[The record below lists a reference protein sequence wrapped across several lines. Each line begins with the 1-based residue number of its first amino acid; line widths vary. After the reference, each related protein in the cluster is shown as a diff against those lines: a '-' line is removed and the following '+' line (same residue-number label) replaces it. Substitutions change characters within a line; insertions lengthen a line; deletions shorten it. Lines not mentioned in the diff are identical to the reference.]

1 MSTSSASESR
11 RCPECGTRNSGL
23 SLFCA
28 ECGAALYNDAP
39 GTNGDDATQA
49 TTVFTTSSDPNATA
63 EFTPRTSSTQETLT
77 SSPAWSA
84 AEPVETWAAATT
96 PPSDVVFSPPES
108 RRGLVLG
115 WIAAA
120 LIALVIGFLIWS
132 SFLSAGTRDMVTGW
146 FS

>member
-1 MSTSSASESR
+1 MSSSSASQPR
-11 RCPECGTRNSGL
+11 ICPECGTRNSGL

-28 ECGAALYNDAP
+28 ECGAALYTDTPDSDRDDETQTTTAFAP
-39 GTNGDDATQA
+39 STDP
-49 TTVFTTSSDPNATA
+49 TTTA
-63 EFTPRTSSTQETLT
+63 DFTPRTSSTQETLT

-84 AEPVETWAAATT
+84 AEPVETWTATPA
-96 PPSDVVFSPPES
+96 PPSEVAYAPPES

-115 WIAAA
+115 WIAAV

-132 SFLSAGTRDMVTGW
+132 TFLGESTRDMITGW